1 MPSSGK
7 LFLCKKS
14 FVILVICIIDK
25 AYSILFFDAKIGWQF
40 DVLPYINFIVEH
52 HIAKIFTQFVYKM
65 ITYDIISRGEYSL
78 VNWLPLIDA
87 LAKVAA
93 VQNLFFL
100 FES

>member
-1 MPSSGK
+1 MLISRK
-7 LFLCKKS
+7 LFLCKKL

-25 AYSILFFDAKIGWQF
+25 ACAILFFDAKIGWQF
-40 DVLPYINFIVEH
+40 DVLPYINLIVER